1 MTYQEELVF
10 GLVRWLIKG
19 TKYVSKYDEA
29 NEVINDELTFDALSF
44 VILMVSDISKQIL
57 SEEEVI
63 DKYQNVDFAELAELK
78 NNIFVKDAIDY
89 VSMFDEVKDEFPL
102 YISALVSQK
111 N

>member
-1 MTYQEELVF
+1 MTYQEELIF

-44 VILMVSDISKQIL
+44 VILMVSDIAKQIL
-57 SEEEVI
+57 DEEVLA
-63 DKYQNVDFAELAELK
+63 KYDNVNFEELANLK
-78 NNIFVKDAIDY
+78 NSIFVKDAIDY

-102 YISALVSQK
+102 YISSLVSK
-111 N
+111 K